1 MMFLSISRV
10 IVHTKPVDSVLARY
24 DWLLKLTIVFGSI
37 KKWLHL
43 FISVVPFKSL
53 AEGDEWENARRLHPG
68 LQST

>member
-24 DWLLKLTIVFGSI
+24 DWLLKLRIVFAN
-37 KKWLHL
+37 KKWLCL
-43 FISVVPFKSL
+43 FISVVPLKSIE
-53 AEGDEWENARRLHPG
+53 EGNELEDARRLHPG